1 MSATTITLF
10 VIGLV
15 FLLGGADV
23 LIRGATA
30 IARRLGISP
39 LLVGLT
45 IVSLGTSA
53 PEVAVS
59 VTSAYHGE
67 ADMALGNVLGS
78 NIFNILAILGSSA
91 LVAPLLVQRQLI
103 RFDVPVMILAA
114 IATFLLA
121 LDGNLGVLD
130 GVILLSGL
138 LIYTL
143 LLVRI
148 ARRTADAPPEM
159 PDDSPKWS
167 QRLSVQIAMIV
178 GGLGL
183 LVLGSGWL
191 VDGAIIFARLLGV
204 SELVIGLTIIAVGTS
219 LPELATSILAVAKGE
234 RDIAVGN
241 AIGSNILNLLLV
253 LGLTAVVSPTG
264 IPVVDEAIHVD
275 IPVMMAVC
283 FACLPSFI
291 TGAKISRWEG
301 GIFVGYYIAYTVF
314 LILSSLST
322 GDLGTFSR
330 TMLWFVIPLTV
341 LVFGFSLVD
350 EFRKRKHG
358 GAEGGAPSQ
367 PIDPSPP
374 AAPSESATPSEPSA
388 PSEPESSSPEA

>member
-1 MSATTITLF
+1 MSATTIILF

-15 FLLGGADV
+15 LLLGGADV

-78 NIFNILAILGSSA
+78 NIFNILAILGASA

-114 IATFLLA
+114 IATLLLA
-121 LDGNLGVLD
+121 LDGNLDVVD
-130 GVILLSGL
+130 GLILLSAL

-148 ARRTADAPPEM
+148 ARNTADSPPEM
-159 PDDSPKWS
+159 PDDSPGWS
-167 QRLSVQIAMIV
+167 QRLSVQVAMIV
-178 GGLGL
+178 AGLGL
-183 LVLGSGWL
+183 LVLGSNWL

-204 SELVIGLTIIAVGTS
+204 SELVIGLTIIAIGTS
-219 LPELATSILAVAKGE
+219 LPELATSIIAVAKGE

-253 LGLTAVVSPTG
+253 LGLTAVVSPSG
-264 IPVVDEAIHVD
+264 IPVVDEAIHFD
-275 IPVMMAVC
+275 IPVMVAVC

-291 TGAKISRWEG
+291 TGSKISRWEG
-301 GIFVGYYIAYTVF
+301 GFFVGYYIAYTLF
-314 LILSSLST
+314 LLLSSLS
-322 GDLGTFSR
+322 DSNLGTFSQ

-350 EFRKRKHG
+350 DLRKRSPR
-358 GAEGGAPSQ
+358 GAEAEAKAEETTTDVPQ
-367 PIDPSPP
+367 PRS
-374 AAPSESATPSEPSA
+374 SEE
-388 PSEPESSSPEA
+388 

>member
-1 MSATTITLF
+1 MSATTIILF

-114 IATFLLA
+114 IGMFLLA
-121 LDGNLGVLD
+121 MDGSLGVLD

-138 LIYTL
+138 FAYTF

-148 ARRTADAPPEM
+148 ARRSADVPPEM
-159 PDDSPKWS
+159 PDGSPKWS
-167 QRLSVQIAMIV
+167 QRLSVQLTMIV
-178 GGLGL
+178 AGLGL
-183 LVLGSGWL
+183 LVLGSNWL
-191 VDGAIIFARLLGV
+191 VDGAIVFARLLGV
-204 SELVIGLTIIAVGTS
+204 SELVIGLTIIAIGTS
-219 LPELATSILAVAKGE
+219 LPELATSITAVAKGE

-241 AIGSNILNLLLV
+241 AIGSNILNILLV
-253 LGLTAVVSPTG
+253 LGLTAVVAPTG
-264 IPVVDEAIHVD
+264 IPVVDEALHFD
-275 IPVMMAVC
+275 IPVMVAVC

-291 TGAKISRWEG
+291 TGSKISRWEG
-301 GIFVGYYIAYTVF
+301 GFFVGYYIAYTVF
-314 LILSSLST
+314 LLLSSLST
-322 GDLGTFSR
+322 SNLGTFSR

-350 EFRKRKHG
+350 ELRKRRPR
-358 GAEGGAPSQ
+358 GAGDSAP
-367 PIDPSPP
+367 PP
-374 AAPSESATPSEPSA
+374 ADETRPPTPEG
-388 PSEPESSSPEA
+388 

>member
-15 FLLGGADV
+15 LLLGGADV

-103 RFDVPVMILAA
+103 RFDVPVMIIAA
-114 IATFLLA
+114 IMTFMLA
-121 LDGNLGVLD
+121 LDGSLGVVD

-148 ARRTADAPPEM
+148 ARRTADSPPEM
-159 PDDSPKWS
+159 PDESPKWS
-167 QRLSVQIAMIV
+167 QRLSIQLAMIV
-178 GGLGL
+178 AGLGL
-183 LVLGSGWL
+183 LVLGSNWL
-191 VDGAIIFARLLGV
+191 VDGAIVFARLLGV
-204 SELVIGLTIIAVGTS
+204 SELVIGLTIIAIGTS
-219 LPELATSILAVAKGE
+219 LPELATSIIAVAKGE

-253 LGLTAVVSPTG
+253 LGLTAVVSPSG
-264 IPVVDEAIHVD
+264 IPVVDEALHFD
-275 IPVMMAVC
+275 IPVMVAVC

-291 TGAKISRWEG
+291 TGSKISRWEG
-301 GIFVGYYIAYTVF
+301 GFFVAYYVAYTLF
-314 LILSSLST
+314 LILSSLSASN
-322 GDLGTFSR
+322 LGTFSR

-341 LVFGFSLVD
+341 LVFGFSLID
-350 EFRKRKHG
+350 ELRKRGPKPAKAG
-358 GAEGGAPSQ
+358 DATTTDEPQ
-367 PIDPSPP
+367 PRSH
-374 AAPSESATPSEPSA
+374 EE
-388 PSEPESSSPEA
+388 

>member
-1 MSATTITLF
+1 M
-10 VIGLV
+10 
-15 FLLGGADV
+15 

-103 RFDVPVMILAA
+103 RFDVPVMIIAA
-114 IATFLLA
+114 IMTFMLA
-121 LDGNLGVLD
+121 LDGSLGVVD
-130 GVILLSGL
+130 GVILLSCL

-148 ARRTADAPPEM
+148 ARRSADSPPEM

-167 QRLSVQIAMIV
+167 QRLSVQLAMIV
-178 GGLGL
+178 AGLGL
-183 LVLGSGWL
+183 LVIGSNWL

-204 SELVIGLTIIAVGTS
+204 SELVIGLTIIAIGTS
-219 LPELATSILAVAKGE
+219 LPELATSIIAVAKGE

-253 LGLTAVVSPTG
+253 LGLTAVVSPSG
-264 IPVVDEAIHVD
+264 IPVVDEALHFD
-275 IPVMMAVC
+275 IPVMVAVC

-291 TGAKISRWEG
+291 TGSKISRWEG
-301 GIFVGYYIAYTVF
+301 GFFVGYYIAYTLF

-322 GDLGTFSR
+322 SNLGTFSR

-350 EFRKRKHG
+350 ELRKRKPKPG
-358 GAEGGAPSQ
+358 KAGQAARTDEPQPPSH
-367 PIDPSPP
+367 
-374 AAPSESATPSEPSA
+374 EE
-388 PSEPESSSPEA
+388 

>member
-10 VIGLV
+10 VIGLL

-23 LIRGATA
+23 LIRGASA

-91 LVAPLLVQRQLI
+91 LVAPLIVQRQLI
-103 RFDVPVMILAA
+103 RFDVPVMIMAA
-114 IATFLLA
+114 LATFLLA
-121 LDGNLGVLD
+121 LDGTLD
-130 GVILLSGL
+130 AFDGTLLLSGL
-138 LIYTL
+138 MFYTL

-148 ARRTADAPPEM
+148 ARRSADKPP
-159 PDDSPKWS
+159 PPPVDASPRWS
-167 QRLSVQIAMIV
+167 QRLWAQLAMIAA
-178 GGLGL
+178 GLAL
-183 LVLGSGWL
+183 LVIGSGWL

-219 LPELATSILAVAKGE
+219 LPELATSIIAVAKGE

-253 LGLTAVVSPTG
+253 LGLTSVVSPTG
-264 IPVVDEAIHVD
+264 IPVPAEAIGFD
-275 IPVMMAVC
+275 IPVMLAVC

-291 TGAKISRWEG
+291 TGSKISRWEG
-301 GIFVGYYIAYTVF
+301 GFFVGYYIAYTLF
-314 LILSSLST
+314 LILSSLSNSN
-322 GDLGTFSR
+322 LGTFSR

-341 LVFGFSLVD
+341 LVFAFTLVQ
-350 EFRKRKHG
+350 EFLKRK
-358 GAEGGAPSQ
+358 PSK
-367 PIDPSPP
+367 PKATSTPTSKTD
-374 AAPSESATPSEPSA
+374 SADTPK
-388 PSEPESSSPEA
+388 PESDSADAPKL

>member
-10 VIGLV
+10 VIGLL

-23 LIRGATA
+23 LIRGASA

-91 LVAPLLVQRQLI
+91 LVAPLIVQRQLI
-103 RFDVPVMILAA
+103 RFDVPVMIMAA
-114 IATFLLA
+114 LATFLLA
-121 LDGNLGVLD
+121 LDGTLD
-130 GVILLSGL
+130 VFDGTILLTGL
-138 LIYTL
+138 MFYTL

-148 ARRTADAPPEM
+148 ARRSADKPPPPPE
-159 PDDSPKWS
+159 DAAQRWS
-167 QRLSVQIAMIV
+167 QRLWAQLMMIAA
-178 GGLGL
+178 GLGL
-183 LVLGSGWL
+183 LVIGSGWL

-219 LPELATSILAVAKGE
+219 LPELATSIIAVAKGE

-253 LGLTAVVSPTG
+253 LGLTSVVSPTG
-264 IPVVDEAIHVD
+264 IPVPQEAIDFD
-275 IPVMMAVC
+275 IPVMLAVC

-291 TGAKISRWEG
+291 TGSKISRWEG
-301 GIFVGYYIAYTVF
+301 GFFVGYYIAYTLF
-314 LILSSLST
+314 LVLSSLS
-322 GDLGTFSR
+322 DSNLGTFSR

-341 LVFGFSLVD
+341 LVFGFTLVQ
-350 EFRKRKHG
+350 EFLKRKPSSKPSTTD
-358 GAEGGAPSQ
+358 APK
-367 PIDPSPP
+367 PE
-374 AAPSESATPSEPSA
+374 SESADPPKQ
-388 PSEPESSSPEA
+388 

>member
-15 FLLGGADV
+15 LLLGGADV

-103 RFDVPVMILAA
+103 RFDVPVMIIAA
-114 IATFLLA
+114 IMTFILA
-121 LDGNLGVLD
+121 LDGSLGVLD

-148 ARRTADAPPEM
+148 ARRTADSPPEM

-167 QRLSVQIAMIV
+167 HRLSVQLAMIAA
-178 GGLGL
+178 GLGL
-183 LVLGSGWL
+183 LVIGSNWL

-204 SELVIGLTIIAVGTS
+204 SELVIGLTIIAIGTS
-219 LPELATSILAVAKGE
+219 LPELATSIIAVAKGE

-253 LGLTAVVSPTG
+253 LGLTAVVSPSG
-264 IPVVDEAIHVD
+264 IPVVDEAIHFD
-275 IPVMMAVC
+275 IPVMVAVC

-291 TGAKISRWEG
+291 TGSKISRWEG
-301 GIFVGYYIAYTVF
+301 GFFVGYYIAYTLF
-314 LILSSLST
+314 LILSSLSA
-322 GDLGTFSR
+322 GNLGAFSR

-350 EFRKRKHG
+350 ELRKRGPRRAKGHEMTATDEQG
-358 GAEGGAPSQ
+358 PPS
-367 PIDPSPP
+367 
-374 AAPSESATPSEPSA
+374 SEE
-388 PSEPESSSPEA
+388 

>member
-15 FLLGGADV
+15 LLLGGADV

-103 RFDVPVMILAA
+103 RFDVPVMIIAA
-114 IATFLLA
+114 ILTFILA
-121 LDGNLGVLD
+121 LDGSLGVVD

-148 ARRTADAPPEM
+148 ARRSADTPPEM

-167 QRLSVQIAMIV
+167 QRLSVQLAMIV
-178 GGLGL
+178 VGLGL
-183 LVLGSGWL
+183 LVLGSNWL

-219 LPELATSILAVAKGE
+219 LPELATSIIAVAKGE

-253 LGLTAVVSPTG
+253 LGLTAVVSPSG
-264 IPVVDEAIHVD
+264 IPVVDEALHFD
-275 IPVMMAVC
+275 IPVMVAVC

-291 TGAKISRWEG
+291 TGSKISRWEG
-301 GIFVGYYIAYTVF
+301 GFFIGYYVAYTLF
-314 LILSSLST
+314 LILSSLSNSN
-322 GDLGTFSR
+322 LGTFSR

-350 EFRKRKHG
+350 ELRKRRPKPEAG
-358 GAEGGAPSQ
+358 RATTTEKPQPPSQ
-367 PIDPSPP
+367 
-374 AAPSESATPSEPSA
+374 EE
-388 PSEPESSSPEA
+388 

>member
-10 VIGLV
+10 VIGLL

-23 LIRGATA
+23 LIRGASA

-39 LLVGLT
+39 LMVGLT

-91 LVAPLLVQRQLI
+91 LVAPLIVQRQLI
-103 RFDVPVMILAA
+103 RFDVPVMIMAA
-114 IATFLLA
+114 LATFLLA
-121 LDGNLGVLD
+121 LDGTLNALD
-130 GVILLSGL
+130 GTLLLSGL
-138 LIYTL
+138 MLYTL

-148 ARRTADAPPEM
+148 ARRSADKPPPAENA
-159 PDDSPKWS
+159 SPRWS
-167 QRLSVQIAMIV
+167 QRLWVQLAMIV
-178 GGLGL
+178 IGLAL
-183 LVLGSGWL
+183 LVIGSGWL

-219 LPELATSILAVAKGE
+219 LPELATSIIAVAKGE

-253 LGLTAVVSPTG
+253 LGLTSVVSPTG
-264 IPVVDEAIHVD
+264 IPVPQEAIGFD
-275 IPVMMAVC
+275 IPVMLAVC

-291 TGAKISRWEG
+291 TGSKISRWEG
-301 GIFVGYYIAYTVF
+301 GFFVGYYIAYTLF
-314 LILSSLST
+314 LVLSSLS
-322 GDLGTFSR
+322 DSNLGSFSR
-330 TMLWFVIPLTV
+330 AMLWFVIPLTV
-341 LVFGFSLVD
+341 LVFAFTLVQELVKQKPND
-350 EFRKRKHG
+350 KPSTADADASTSAT
-358 GAEGGAPSQ
+358 AEAPRTEPAGAPKSASA
-367 PIDPSPP
+367 D
-374 AAPSESATPSEPSA
+374 APKP
-388 PSEPESSSPEA
+388 